1 MAEELSIDGL
11 KDMKKAYFIKAFK
24 DKAQWKKAKAVIV
37 FVAFRLDGKKT
48 TVAVPYKKESK
59 MKTDMKRIKKDKIHL
74 FKKSGGGRIDFD
86 MENGELVAKIELTL
100 GGLKPEKLQEE
111 GTELFGRINSILKV
125 LIAED
130 SEIEDAQEEDED
142 EDDDDDNPNLGDS
155 ESTKKPELDEKE
167 RLKTTIQGLA
177 RLQLSLKGEWEQFKE
192 KTKSES
198 LKFSLPLLGKLKTN
212 LKNFKSKIDELAKLQ
227 GAENEVQLF
236 TKNYEALSNQL
247 ANPSLEKAN
256 TALETVKQ
264 NTISMV
270 NDINTFIDKI
280 RFDAKYKI
288 KI

>member
-11 KDMKKAYFIKAFK
+11 KDMKKADFIKAFK

-59 MKTDMKRIKKDKIHL
+59 MKTDMKRVKKDKIHL

-86 MENGELVAKIELTL
+86 MENGELVAKIELTH

-155 ESTKKPELDEKE
+155 ETTKKPELDEKE
-167 RLKTTIQGLA
+167 RLKTTIQELA

-198 LKFSLPLLGKLKTN
+198 LKFSLPLLGKLRTN
-212 LKNFKSKIDELAKLQ
+212 LKIFKSKIDELAKLQ

-264 NTISMV
+264 NAITMV
-270 NDINTFIDKI
+270 NDINSLIDKI